1 MSGGCE
7 VVLIGPIVG
16 DFFVLTANDVPICP
30 RDKNIIR
37 WCTHHFTNVD
47 ISLIDHLSRDH
58 DARIWLV
65 SSFIQT
71 SQDEDEEED
80 KPEVVDVPL

>member
-1 MSGGCE
+1 MFPSAP
-7 VVLIGPIVG
+7 VIKTLYAAAPS
-16 DFFVLTANDVPICP
+16 
-30 RDKNIIR
+30 
-37 WCTHHFTNVD
+37 FTNVD

>member
-1 MSGGCE
+1 MITMFPSAPC
-7 VVLIGPIVG
+7 
-16 DFFVLTANDVPICP
+16 
-30 RDKNIIR
+30 DKNIIR
-37 WCTHHFTNVD
+37 CSAHFTNVD
-47 ISLIDHLSRDH
+47 ISLIDHPSRDE

-65 SSFIQT
+65 RSFIET